1 MGVDLPSL
9 DKMLNIRLD
18 PTHLWFPVFSP
29 CYGYLLGPSSHS
41 PAVSLCYCFICTP
54 ETATIEI
61 MLFRKDFRIHMMSF
75 MFIMFPAAT
84 GLLADTLKALMIKP
98 IQVQKPK
105 DKTPGRTGQTDPELS
120 GCWWALQWT
129 WASGRMGNMAWAPP
143 WLLNLGKE
151 KEWCLP
157 TVKGS
162 QEFELELGRTS
173 DSPFL
178 YT

>member
-1 MGVDLPSL
+1 
-9 DKMLNIRLD
+9 
-18 PTHLWFPVFSP
+18 
-29 CYGYLLGPSSHS
+29 
-41 PAVSLCYCFICTP
+41 
-54 ETATIEI
+54 
-61 MLFRKDFRIHMMSF
+61 MMSF

-151 KEWCLP
+151 KE
-157 TVKGS
+157 
-162 QEFELELGRTS
+162 
-173 DSPFL
+173 
-178 YT
+178 